1 MSRVKRVTTAAAP
14 VAPADGAE
22 LSDSDLEHVVG
33 GLTRRFVGPAT
44 PYDYGRGIVDDPGIR
59 P

>member
-1 MSRVKRVTTAAAP
+1 MSRVKRTAPAPAAP
-14 VAPADGAE
+14 PDATE

-33 GLTRRFVGPAT
+33 GLTRRFVGPAI
-44 PYDYGRGIVDDPGIR
+44 PYDYGRGIVDEPGIR